1 MNSTATASTTRL
13 LNRFV
18 WSIAAGWTIV
28 VGVLIAVS
36 IHSNRLQS
44 EETALTQARSNFQRD
59 VIYRHWSAKYGPLYV
74 RINKG
79 ISPNPYLTGIP
90 DRDITTTTGEKLTQ
104 VNPAYMNRLVFD
116 LAAKEYGIKGHI
128 TSLLPGRPE
137 NSPDAW
143 EVEALKAFEAGKGE
157 ISSIERLD
165 GQPFLRMMRPLVAE
179 KECLGC
185 HQKHGYHE
193 GEIRGGISVGVPME
207 PLYRIARK
215 DILVSSLSFAFLWL
229 IGLIGIMTGTKR
241 IRRAMEQRE
250 RAEQEAV
257 VLNQS
262 LQARKDELEAA
273 NRELES
279 FSYTVSHD
287 LQSPLSTISGFCNL
301 IQELPIEKHPEKCAR
316 YTGIMHREI
325 QRMENLIKT
334 LLDFSRLSRVEP
346 RRRAVNLSQVA
357 HEISRELQGL
367 DPARSVVFR
376 IEEDITVIGD
386 PMLLRIVMQN
396 LLGNAWKYTG
406 KQKEAVIRFG
416 AIKQDQEQA
425 FFVQDNGA
433 GFEKNKAGRVF
444 DAFQRLHKDE
454 EFKGT
459 GIGLATVKRIIT
471 RHNGRVWAEGEPGKG
486 AAIYFTLPEA

>member
-1 MNSTATASTTRL
+1 
-13 LNRFV
+13 
-18 WSIAAGWTIV
+18 
-28 VGVLIAVS
+28 
-36 IHSNRLQS
+36 
-44 EETALTQARSNFQRD
+44 
-59 VIYRHWSAKYGPLYV
+59 
-74 RINKG
+74 
-79 ISPNPYLTGIP
+79 
-90 DRDITTTTGEKLTQ
+90 
-104 VNPAYMNRLVFD
+104 
-116 LAAKEYGIKGHI
+116 
-128 TSLLPGRPE
+128 
-137 NSPDAW
+137 
-143 EVEALKAFEAGKGE
+143 
-157 ISSIERLD
+157 
-165 GQPFLRMMRPLVAE
+165 MMRPLVAE
-179 KECLGC
+179 KECLSC

-207 PLYRIARK
+207 PLYLIAKK
-215 DILVSSLSFAFLWL
+215 DILVSSLSLTFLWL
-229 IGLIGIMTGTKR
+229 IGLGGITMGTKR
-241 IRRAMEQRE
+241 IRRAMEQRD
-250 RAEQEAV
+250 RAEQKV
-257 VLNQS
+257 LVLNQS
-262 LQARKDELEAA
+262 LLARKEELEVA

-287 LQSPLSTISGFCNL
+287 LQSPLSTINGYCEL
-301 IQELPIEKHPEKCAR
+301 IQELPLDTHPEKCAG
-316 YTGIMHREI
+316 YTGSMHREI

-346 RRRAVNLSQVA
+346 KRQAANLSRMA
-357 HEISRELQGL
+357 HEISGELQGS

-376 IEEDITVIGD
+376 VDDDIAAMAD

-416 AIKQDQEQA
+416 AIKQDQERV

-433 GFEKNKAGRVF
+433 GFEKEKAGRVF

-486 AAIYFTLPEA
+486 ATFYFTLPEG